1 LLLDSMAADATRGGP
16 RFNQEVSMAHSPSAQ
31 EPLQSSVD
39 QTNPTDDETPPS
51 EEDQD
56 EEEQEEDDEGT
67 IVR

>member
-1 LLLDSMAADATRGGP
+1 
-16 RFNQEVSMAHSPSAQ
+16 MAHSPSAQ